1 MKRRSLEEFVLTY
14 AVKDANGEEKIVVTI
29 EDYYKR
35 FIQPLDV
42 RFSRY
47 DFYNSYK
54 GKVLCCFK
62 NHADKNPSMGII
74 PHKHLKGV
82 KVYHC
87 LGCNAT
93 GDVIR
98 LHQRIQKEYFGR
110 SLTSR
115 ESALELCK
123 LYNIDASE
131 YDKVETDQE
140 GYYERY
146 VSIGSLMEE
155 YTISDYSSDLLDAR
169 KRFAVM
175 GDASRLAKEIDSA
188 NIKMIAT
195 TNKWMQN

>member
-14 AVKDANGEEKIVVTI
+14 TVKGEDGSEKILVSI

-35 FIQPLDV
+35 FIQPLDP

-62 NHADKNPSMGII
+62 NHDDKNPSLGII

-98 LHQRIQKEYFGR
+98 LHQRIQKEYYGR
-110 SLTSR
+110 SLSTR
-115 ESALELCK
+115 DSALELCK
-123 LYNIDASE
+123 IYGIDASE
-131 YDKVETDQE
+131 YERVETDQE

-146 VSIGSLMEE
+146 ASIDGLLED
-155 YTISDYSSDLLDAR
+155 YTIRDYSSDLLNSR
-169 KRFAVM
+169 RSFAVT
-175 GDASRLAKEIDSA
+175 GDVRMLASAVDSA
-188 NIKMIAT
+188 NVKMIAT
-195 TNKWMQN
+195 TNKWLQ

>member
-1 MKRRSLEEFVLTY
+1 
-14 AVKDANGEEKIVVTI
+14 
-29 EDYYKR
+29 
-35 FIQPLDV
+35 
-42 RFSRY
+42 
-47 DFYNSYK
+47 
-54 GKVLCCFK
+54 
-62 NHADKNPSMGII
+62 MGII

-146 VSIGSLMEE
+146 ASIESLMEE
-155 YTISDYSSDLLDAR
+155 YTISDYSSDLINAR
-169 KRFAVM
+169 RSFAVT
-175 GDASRLAKEIDSA
+175 GDVRMLANAVDSA
-188 NIKMIAT
+188 NVKMIAT
-195 TNKWMQN
+195 TNKWLQ

>member
-1 MKRRSLEEFVLTY
+1 MRKRSLEEFVMTY
-14 AVKDANGEEKIVVTI
+14 TVSDASGNDVILVTI

-35 FIQPLDV
+35 FIQPLDI

-62 NHADKNPSMGII
+62 NHEDKNPSLGII

-98 LHQRIQKEYFGR
+98 LHQRIQKEYYGR
-110 SLTSR
+110 SLSTR
-115 ESALELCK
+115 DSALELCK
-123 LYNIDASE
+123 IYGIDASE
-131 YDKVETDQE
+131 YEKIETDQE

-146 VSIGSLMEE
+146 ASIDGLLED
-155 YTISDYSSDLLDAR
+155 YTIRDYSSDLINAR
-169 KRFAVM
+169 RSFAIT
-175 GDASRLAKEIDSA
+175 GDVRMLASAVDSA
-188 NIKMIAT
+188 NVKMIAT
-195 TNKWMQN
+195 TNKWLQ

>member
-14 AVKDANGEEKIVVTI
+14 TVKGEDGSEKILVSI

-35 FIQPLDV
+35 FIQPLDP

-62 NHADKNPSMGII
+62 NHDDKNPSLGII

-98 LHQRIQKEYFGR
+98 LHQRIQKEYHGR
-110 SLTSR
+110 SLSTR
-115 ESALELCK
+115 DSALELCK
-123 LYNIDASE
+123 IYGIDASE
-131 YDKVETDQE
+131 YEKVETDQE

-146 VSIGSLMEE
+146 ASIDGLLED
-155 YTISDYSSDLLDAR
+155 YTIRDYSSDLINAR
-169 KRFAVM
+169 RSFAVT
-175 GDASRLAKEIDSA
+175 GDVGMLASAVDSA
-188 NIKMIAT
+188 NVKMIAT
-195 TNKWMQN
+195 TNKWLQ

>member
-14 AVKDANGEEKIVVTI
+14 TVKCEDGSEKILVSI

-35 FIQPLDV
+35 FIQPLDP

-62 NHADKNPSMGII
+62 NHDDKNPSLGII

-98 LHQRIQKEYFGR
+98 LHQRIQKEYYGR
-110 SLTSR
+110 SLSTR
-115 ESALELCK
+115 DSALELCK
-123 LYNIDASE
+123 IYGIDASE
-131 YDKVETDQE
+131 YEKVETDQE

-146 VSIGSLMEE
+146 ASIDGLLED
-155 YTISDYSSDLLDAR
+155 YTIRDYSSDLINAR
-169 KRFAVM
+169 RSFAVT
-175 GDASRLAKEIDSA
+175 GDVRMLASAVDSA
-188 NIKMIAT
+188 NVKMIAT
-195 TNKWMQN
+195 TNKWLQ

>member
-1 MKRRSLEEFVLTY
+1 MRKRSLEEFVMTY
-14 AVKDANGEEKIVVTI
+14 TVSDASGNDVILVTV

-35 FIQPLDV
+35 FIQPLDI

-62 NHADKNPSMGII
+62 NHEDKNPSLGII

-98 LHQRIQKEYFGR
+98 LHQRIQKEYYGR
-110 SLTSR
+110 SLSTR
-115 ESALELCK
+115 DSALELCK
-123 LYNIDASE
+123 IYGIDASE
-131 YDKVETDQE
+131 YEKIETDQE

-146 VSIGSLMEE
+146 ASIDGLLED
-155 YTISDYSSDLLDAR
+155 YTIRDYSSDLINAR
-169 KRFAVM
+169 RSFAIT
-175 GDASRLAKEIDSA
+175 GDVRMLASAVDSA
-188 NIKMIAT
+188 NVKMIAT
-195 TNKWMQN
+195 TNKWLQ